1 MNRLLFIAIV
11 LIGLMANAH
20 PRWGITSGA
29 DKQIAV
35 SINDSSRWRDADI
48 RIAVSSN
55 MARLTTA
62 QLIAILDQVL
72 GL

>member
-29 DKQIAV
+29 DNYCTIDCH
-35 SINDSSRWRDADI
+35 IRSS
-48 RIAVSSN
+48 VGP
-55 MARLTTA
+55 LKT
-62 QLIAILDQVL
+62 
-72 GL
+72 